1 MNTLESFALELVS
14 FFDTVR
20 NLPYIT
26 LIVLGIF
33 LALSV
38 TSVSTRLK
46 NEERYRLWDV
56 FASLGQVLLF
66 IAFFYSEQNFLD
78 GNGFL
83 PLSYALLI
91 IGMIFALPPYVIFGE
106 VYFIRLYGV
115 CYLFLFILFTNA
127 WWLALCLAL
136 LFFYWDLQS
145 EEEQQKIRKRLK
157 FLRFWED

>member
-14 FFDTVR
+14 FFDTVK

-26 LIVLGIF
+26 LITLGIF

-38 TSVSTRLK
+38 TSLSTRLK

-56 FASLGQVLLF
+56 FAFSGQLLLF
-66 IAFFYSEQNFLD
+66 IAFFYSEQSLLD

-83 PLSYALLI
+83 PLSFALLM
-91 IGMIFALPPYVIFGE
+91 IGMIFALPPYIIFGE
-106 VYFIRLYGV
+106 AYFIRIYGI
-115 CYLFLFILFTNA
+115 CYLFCFIIFNQT
-127 WWLALCLAL
+127 WWFALCLVL
-136 LFFYWDLQS
+136 LYFYWDLQS